1 MVWEIGIK
9 EKELRLYY
17 YALDIMTATP
27 SKDWQ
32 SSLLKKSGVV
42 MPTISMF
49 YGIIISMFFEIKEK
63 HHLPHIH
70 VRYQGMKASIAIED
84 GSLLAGEIPPR
95 QLRMIQVWVDIHREE
110 LLADW
115 ELAKEG
121 QEPFR
126 IDPLK

>member
-1 MVWEIGIK
+1 
-9 EKELRLYY
+9 
-17 YALDIMTATP
+17 
-27 SKDWQ
+27 
-32 SSLLKKSGVV
+32 

-70 VRYQGMKASIAIED
+70 VRYQDYRASVAID
-84 GSLLAGEIPPR
+84 DATLLAGDLPPR
-95 QLRMIQVWVDIHREE
+95 QLRMVQVWVDLHREE

-121 QEPFR
+121 VEPFR

>member
-1 MVWEIGIK
+1 
-9 EKELRLYY
+9 
-17 YALDIMTATP
+17 
-27 SKDWQ
+27 
-32 SSLLKKSGVV
+32 

-49 YGIIISMFFEIKEK
+49 YGIIVSMFFEIKEK

-70 VRYQGMKASIAIED
+70 VRYQGNSASISIDD
-84 GSLLAGEIPPR
+84 GELLAGDLPTR
-95 QLRMIQVWVDIHREE
+95 QMRMAQVWIDLHREE

-121 QEPFR
+121 IEPFR

>member
-1 MVWEIGIK
+1 
-9 EKELRLYY
+9 
-17 YALDIMTATP
+17 
-27 SKDWQ
+27 
-32 SSLLKKSGVV
+32 

-70 VRYQGMKASIAIED
+70 LRYQGYRASVSIED
-84 GSLLAGEIPPR
+84 GVLLAGELPAR
-95 QLRMIQVWVDIHREE
+95 QLRMVQVWVDLHREE

-115 ELAKEG
+115 ALAMDG
-121 QEPFR
+121 VEPFR